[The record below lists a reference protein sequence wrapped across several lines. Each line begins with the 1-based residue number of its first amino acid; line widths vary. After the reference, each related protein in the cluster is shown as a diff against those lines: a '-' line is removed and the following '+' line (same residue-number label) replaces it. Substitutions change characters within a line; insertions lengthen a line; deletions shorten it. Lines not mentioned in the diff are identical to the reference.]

1 MIVQNIDMK
10 PKDET
15 IDVAKQWYAEI
26 AELRQK
32 YQLLVLMWDSE
43 EEKFIVRN

>member
-10 PKDET
+10 PKDEM
-15 IDVAKQWYAEI
+15 IDVAKQWYAEM

-32 YQLLVLMWDSE
+32 YQLLVVMWDSAG
-43 EEKFIVRN
+43 EKFIERN